1 MFEYWLKRLAS
12 IGVIK
17 LFVSGLGFLI
27 GFASLRYLEPS
38 TYVYF
43 GYSLSIITI
52 IGGLTSAWAS
62 AIILR
67 FWNNLFSRDRVIFQ
81 KNFQVVFSIY
91 FLLVVAIAAYFY
103 GQNIFAILVA
113 SAMSF
118 IFVIAAAIA
127 RARKKDLEFAVWS
140 ILRTLAICVCL
151 LLLLYFPTNL
161 SGIHLYGFV
170 IPILLILPF
179 AKNIWHK
186 NLHASPSSDASK
198 TAEAVK
204 DRELFYYGFTA
215 SLIIIFS
222 SFNMLVLRYIS
233 HNFMATI
240 DAAKIATLI
249 DFVERPLMLFAS
261 VITLGTSVELYN
273 IFDNK
278 SRREF
283 HLANMKLIFI
293 VIICLCLLTYLYIVF
308 GQKVILMISDD
319 KVNLASTDI
328 WIYLI
333 YTSSMIFGHRF
344 SILCSVYKKNGYNF
358 ISYFVSSLFLGLWV
372 LLNIKELTLNTL
384 LWGTAYSGVVFLISS
399 MLIAAFL
406 SFKFKPS
413 DQI

>member
-17 LFVSGLGFLI
+17 LCVSGLGFLI
-27 GFASLRYLEPS
+27 GVASLRYLEPS

-67 FWNNLFSRDRVIFQ
+67 FWNNLFSRERIIFQ
-81 KNFQVVFSIY
+81 KNFQVAFSIY

-113 SAMSF
+113 SVMSF
-118 IFVIAAAIA
+118 ILVIAAAIA
-127 RARKKDLEFAVWS
+127 RARKKDFEFAVWS
-140 ILRTLAICVCL
+140 ILRPLAICFCL
-151 LLLLYFPTNL
+151 LLLLYFPSNL
-161 SGIHLYGFV
+161 SGVHLYGFC

-179 AKNIWHK
+179 AKNIWQKRPHSR
-186 NLHASPSSDASK
+186 LSSDTPNSV
-198 TAEAVK
+198 EATEDK
-204 DRELFYYGFTA
+204 ELFFYGFTA
-215 SLIIIFS
+215 SLILIFS
-222 SFNMLVLRYIS
+222 SFNMLILRYIS
-233 HNFMATI
+233 HNSMATI

-283 HLANMKLIFI
+283 HVAHMKLTII
-293 VIICLCLLTYLYIVF
+293 VIICLCLLTYLYSIF

-319 KVNLASTDI
+319 KVNLASTEI

-372 LLNIKELTLNTL
+372 LLNIKELTLNAL

-399 MLIAAFL
+399 MLVAAFL
-406 SFKFKPS
+406 SIKFKQS